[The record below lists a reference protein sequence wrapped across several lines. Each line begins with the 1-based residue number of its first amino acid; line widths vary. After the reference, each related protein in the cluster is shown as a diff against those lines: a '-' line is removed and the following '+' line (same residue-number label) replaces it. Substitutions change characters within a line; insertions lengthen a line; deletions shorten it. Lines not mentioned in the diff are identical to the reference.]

1 MGCSSSSGS
10 PLPQLHFLDHGIGH
24 VGNQRRRDLDPVDL
38 LQVSLDLSRRHAPR
52 VHGDDLV
59 VEAGPARLPLGHD
72 LGIEAG
78 LAVARRLQLQFAE
91 VALESF
97 LAFPVARVAPV
108 VARRIVLLVAQMIGQ
123 LGLQGSFQDSFGQL
137 FEQTVL
143 PDDIL
148 GFLVLGEQLVDQL
161 LVDGHGISFS
171 SSPGR
176 LHSSIYTLRPL
187 TASPREHN
195 RNRNE
200 AKRSSVELRSLAG
213 FFLRRLTKTRLL
225 ESWMELLTPPPIYSI
240 INKDHDSCFE
250 LPTSFLLPKV
260 EAGHPIRFTMDL
272 RPPRSSPGYP
282 ACEPAALGWAACA
295 ASNTAAPPIFVREQL
310 SLPHCRDGTSTA
322 DSSAVIPRH
331 NARPIERPQ
340 PAKSAPLNYLAC

>member
-1 MGCSSSSGS
+1 
-10 PLPQLHFLDHGIGH
+10 
-24 VGNQRRRDLDPVDL
+24 
-38 LQVSLDLSRRHAPR
+38 
-52 VHGDDLV
+52 
-59 VEAGPARLPLGHD
+59 EAGPARLPLGHD

-176 LHSSIYTLRPL
+176 LHSSIYTLRSKRL
-187 TASPREHN
+187 CGVANASPSFWSHLSV
-195 RNRNE
+195 
-200 AKRSSVELRSLAG
+200 AVSATGSSG
-213 FFLRRLTKTRLL
+213 
-225 ESWMELLTPPPIYSI
+225 P
-240 INKDHDSCFE
+240 
-250 LPTSFLLPKV
+250 
-260 EAGHPIRFTMDL
+260 
-272 RPPRSSPGYP
+272 
-282 ACEPAALGWAACA
+282 
-295 ASNTAAPPIFVREQL
+295 
-310 SLPHCRDGTSTA
+310 
-322 DSSAVIPRH
+322 
-331 NARPIERPQ
+331 
-340 PAKSAPLNYLAC
+340 